1 MTRKDTLISIAII
14 FCCIGLTTTYVYT
27 KKTKEREI
35 ANSVNEFSPEYSE
48 HKSYLLEVVLK
59 KHLDLPGG
67 WFGYFGS
74 HIPVG
79 KEQDFPWFTQKLKK
93 AFREAAGSRLYHRI
107 VVGGMNGL
115 DIDLPLLEASKRIRP
130 SRRPNIEIVIV
141 APTKISSD
149 TKQILE
155 KRGLK
160 ITIVEN
166 QEQ

>member
-1 MTRKDTLISIAII
+1 MTLKDSLISIVII
-14 FCCIGLTTTYVYT
+14 ICCISLTTAYVYT
-27 KKTKEREI
+27 KKTEEREI
-35 ANSVNEFSPEYSE
+35 AASVNEFSPEYSE
-48 HKSYLLEVVLK
+48 HKGYLLEVVLK

-74 HIPVG
+74 HIPIV
-79 KEQDFPWFTQKLKK
+79 KEQDFPWFAQKLKK

-107 VVGGMNGL
+107 VVGGMNAL
-115 DIDLPLLEASKRIRP
+115 DIDRPLLEASKRIRP

-141 APTKISSD
+141 APAKISGD

-155 KRGLK
+155 KRGLI
-160 ITIVEN
+160 ITIIEN